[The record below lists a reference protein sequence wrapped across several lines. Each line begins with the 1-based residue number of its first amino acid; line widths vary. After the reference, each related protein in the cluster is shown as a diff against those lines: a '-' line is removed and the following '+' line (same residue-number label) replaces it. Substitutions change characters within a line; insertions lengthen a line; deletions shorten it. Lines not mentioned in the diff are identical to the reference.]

1 MGIQYVTVKVD
12 TSGLYQPLSSAVGVV
27 GIAGPAPSAGAG
39 FSNPTLFTR
48 PLVGASSE
56 PYASVVPVLKVSAL
70 ASALQ
75 TLSVSG
81 GPTGGS
87 FTLSFGGQ
95 TERGDRIQRH
105 RGAGADGAAGD
116 ADNRRGGASPARAA
130 RCRGRP
136 CRSSSLVR
144 WRSARSR

>member
-1 MGIQYVTVKVD
+1 M
-12 TSGLYQPLSSAVGVV
+12 
-27 GIAGPAPSAGAG
+27 
-39 FSNPTLFTR
+39 LFTR

-95 TERGDRIQRH
+95 TSAAIAFNATAAQVQTALTALGGI
-105 RGAGADGAAGD
+105 GAGGVTCAG
-116 ADNRRGGASPARAA
+116 GPPPWWPCGSCSP
-130 RCRGRP
+130 
-136 CRSSSLVR
+136 VR

>member
-56 PYASVVPVLKVSAL
+56 PYANVVPVLKVSAL
-70 ASALQ
+70 ASARQ

-95 TERGDRIQRH
+95 TS
-105 RGAGADGAAGD
+105 AAIGFN
-116 ADNRRGGASPARAA
+116 ATAA
-130 RCRGRP
+130 QKIGRESGRGRVYGVG
-136 CRSSSLVR
+136 CRSR
-144 WRSARSR
+144 WSPDP